1 MEIIVSNNLNEHI
14 DLPAISL
21 RKTLEKLFGDE
32 QYERTQHINFVVKL
46 LSSQQTDNF
55 LVGLN
60 LDYFDID
67 VDFDSQL
74 PTPPVIAFTKKVKIS
89 DLPITSYINSIAQL
103 PESQTHAKNWNI
115 LVLKAAIYLIALP
128 ELKPELFKQ
137 AHTEHFNTIKR
148 LFQRFR
154 NANKNLVTEKKYQ
167 NTEEYQRLWNTYLQD
182 PTLSLEQFIQ
192 YLITL
197 DKDEL
202 PEFDRNLLNDIRV
215 TFNYVLKNKAKIARA
230 SIGTQLQH
238 QFLDEEQFIEESVEI
253 KKSAKSKA
261 LNIETLI
268 DEPVSRQIVVN
279 PTHVTPLAAHSETIQ
294 SYVLPLVAKHI
305 QRKEHLLTSSSFF
318 PNPSSV
324 NHLLKRLHVDYS
336 EHQNKSA
343 LILILAFLTGN
354 SVNEWLYIESKRAK
368 KLNNR
373 QELLHKNDQFFLRSK
388 FNIFENRNFKY
399 SDSLLNQT
407 IYLDIPIPNLFIED
421 LRKMDSVSIDDI
433 QQYLRKLR
441 QELLIPKLS
450 VVKVSSLLHHTVLE
464 KTGNK
469 QLADLVAGIDA
480 NQSSSISYC
489 HQNIPRLH
497 AQYLDI
503 LKSLCTDI
511 VRKYE
516 SGVTTSPS
524 DSTLYFGS
532 RKAPKPQVITEIFAV
547 LKFNIFSQAE
557 DDLISIFNH
566 YNIWLWHILL
576 LFTAARPVAEF
587 PGFLKNFNLKR
598 QILMVSDKEV
608 GGRNGFGRLIP
619 LCPFLVEEIK
629 KFLNFLEYFLIQI
642 MMSQPALS
650 EVIQQIKM
658 SKLPL
663 LGIIQNNDWIP
674 LSPSSVKKFHPE
686 LGLDHANWHRHTA
699 RAFLTHK
706 VSEPEILALF
716 GHELMQQEAA
726 HPFSSLS
733 LSQFS
738 KIADVLE
745 QMKTYFKITGVE
757 VDVLTQ

>member
-1 MEIIVSNNLNEHI
+1 MSNDLNEHI
-14 DLPAISL
+14 DLPFISL
-21 RKTLEKLFGDE
+21 QKMLEKLFGDE
-32 QYERTQHINFVVKL
+32 QFERAKHINFVAKL
-46 LSSQQTDNF
+46 LFSQQTDNF

-67 VDFDSQL
+67 VEFDSQL

-128 ELKPELFKQ
+128 ELKPDLFKQ
-137 AHTEHFNTIKR
+137 AHTEHFNTVKR

-154 NANKNLVTEKKYQ
+154 TANKNLDTEKKYQ
-167 NTEEYQRLWNTYLQD
+167 NTEEYQRLWSTYLQD
-182 PTLSLEQFIQ
+182 PTQSLEQFIQ
-192 YLITL
+192 HLITL

-469 QLADLVAGIDA
+469 QLADLVTGIDA

-619 LCPFLVEEIK
+619 LCPFSVEEIK

>member
-1 MEIIVSNNLNEHI
+1 MSNNLNEHI

-67 VDFDSQL
+67 EDFDSQL

>member
-1 MEIIVSNNLNEHI
+1 MSNDLNEHF
-14 DLPAISL
+14 DLPMISIK
-21 RKTLEKLFGDE
+21 RTIEKLFGDE
-32 QYERTQHINFVVKL
+32 QFERAQHINFVIEL
-46 LSSQQTDNF
+46 LSSQQTDNC
-55 LVGLN
+55 LDGLN
-60 LDYFDID
+60 LDCFDID
-67 VDFDSQL
+67 VEFQSNL
-74 PTPPVIAFTKKVKIS
+74 PKPSVISFNKKVKIS
-89 DLPITSYINSIAQL
+89 DLPITSYVNSISQL
-103 PESQTHAKNWNI
+103 SESQTHAKNWNI

-128 ELKPELFKQ
+128 ELKPDLFKQ
-137 AHTEHFNTIKR
+137 AHAEHFNTVKR

-154 NANKNLVTEKKYQ
+154 TANKNLDTEKKYH
-167 NTEEYQRLWNTYLQD
+167 NTEEYKRLWNVYLKD
-182 PTLSLEQFIQ
+182 LTLSLEQFIQ
-192 YLITL
+192 HLITL
-197 DKDEL
+197 DTDEL
-202 PEFDRNLLNDIRV
+202 PEFDRNLLNDIRI
-215 TFNYVLKNKAKIARA
+215 TFNYILKNKAKIARA
-230 SIGTQLQH
+230 SIDTQLQH
-238 QFLDEEQFIEESVEI
+238 QFLDEEQFIEESIEI
-253 KKSAKSKA
+253 KKGAKSKA

-268 DEPVSRQIVVN
+268 DEPINRQIVVN
-279 PTHVTPLAAHSETIQ
+279 PTDVTPLAAHSETSQ

-343 LILILAFLTGN
+343 LILMLAFLTGN
-354 SVNEWLYIESKRAK
+354 SVNEWLYIQSKRAIN
-368 KLNNR
+368 LNNR
-373 QELLHKNDQFFLRSK
+373 QKLIHKNDQFFLSSK
-388 FNIFENRNFKY
+388 FNVFENRDFEY
-399 SDSLLNQT
+399 SDNLLNQT

-421 LRKMDSVSIDDI
+421 LRKMNSVSFDDI

-469 QLADLVAGIDA
+469 QLADLVTGIDA

-489 HQNIPRLH
+489 HQHIPRLH

-503 LKSLCTDI
+503 LKSLCADI

-629 KFLNFLEYFLIQI
+629 KFLNFLEYFSIQI
-642 MMSQPALS
+642 IMSHSHLADLL
-650 EVIQQIKM
+650 QQIKT
-658 SKLPL
+658 SQLPL
-663 LGIIQNNDWIP
+663 LGIIKNNEWIS
-674 LSPSSVKKFHPE
+674 LSPSIVKNFHPE
-686 LGLDHANWHRHTA
+686 LCLDHANWHRHTA

-706 VSEPEILALF
+706 ITEPEILALF

-745 QMKTYFKITGVE
+745 QMKDQFKISGIE
-757 VDVLTQ
+757 VHVIIQ

>member
-1 MEIIVSNNLNEHI
+1 MSNDLNEHI
-14 DLPAISL
+14 DLSVISISL
-21 RKTLEKLFGDE
+21 QKTLEKLFGDE
-32 QYERTQHINFVVKL
+32 QFERTQHINFVVKI

-89 DLPITSYINSIAQL
+89 DLPITSYINSIAQFSEL
-103 PESQTHAKNWNI
+103 QTHAKNWNI

-154 NANKNLVTEKKYQ
+154 NANKNLDTEKKYQ

-192 YLITL
+192 HLITL

-324 NHLLKRLHVDYS
+324 NHLLKRLHMDYS

-469 QLADLVAGIDA
+469 QLADLVTGIDA

-733 LSQFS
+733 FSQFS

>member
-1 MEIIVSNNLNEHI
+1 MSNDLNEHF
-14 DLPAISL
+14 DLPMISIK
-21 RKTLEKLFGDE
+21 RTIEKLFGDE
-32 QYERTQHINFVVKL
+32 QFERAQHINFVIEL
-46 LSSQQTDNF
+46 LSSQQTDNC
-55 LVGLN
+55 LDGLN
-60 LDYFDID
+60 LDCFDID
-67 VDFDSQL
+67 VEFQSNL
-74 PTPPVIAFTKKVKIS
+74 PKPSVISFNKKVKIS
-89 DLPITSYINSIAQL
+89 DLPITSYVNSISQL
-103 PESQTHAKNWNI
+103 SESQTHAKNWNI

-137 AHTEHFNTIKR
+137 AYTEHFNTIKR

-154 NANKNLVTEKKYQ
+154 NANKNLDTEKKYQ
-167 NTEEYQRLWNTYLQD
+167 NTEEYKRLWNVYLKD
-182 PTLSLEQFIQ
+182 LTLSLEQFIQ
-192 YLITL
+192 HLITL
-197 DKDEL
+197 DTDEL
-202 PEFDRNLLNDIRV
+202 PEFDRNLLNDIRI

-230 SIGTQLQH
+230 SIDTQLQY
-238 QFLDEEQFIEESVEI
+238 QFLDEEQFIEESIEI
-253 KKSAKSKA
+253 KKGASPKA
-261 LNIETLI
+261 LSIETLI
-268 DEPVSRQIVVN
+268 DEPLHRQIVVN
-279 PTHVTPLAAHSETIQ
+279 PTDVTPLAAHSETSQNYI
-294 SYVLPLVAKHI
+294 LPLVAKHI

-318 PNPSSV
+318 PNPSSM

-343 LILILAFLTGN
+343 LILMLAFLTGN
-354 SVNEWLYIESKRAK
+354 SVNEWLYIQSKRAK

-373 QELLHKNDQFFLRSK
+373 QKLIYKNDQFFLNSH
-388 FNIFENRNFKY
+388 FNVFENRNFEY
-399 SDSLLNQT
+399 SDNLLNQT

-421 LRKMDSVSIDDI
+421 LRKMDSVSFDDI

-450 VVKVSSLLHHTVLE
+450 VVKVSSLLHHTVLA

-469 QLADLVAGIDA
+469 QLADLITGIDA
-480 NQSSSISYC
+480 NQSSSVSYC

-497 AQYLDI
+497 AQYIDI
-503 LKSLCTDI
+503 LKSLCADVAST
-511 VRKYE
+511 YE
-516 SGVTTSPS
+516 SCVPS
-524 DSTLYFGS
+524 LPDSITDFGS

-557 DDLISIFNH
+557 DDLILIFNH

-619 LCPFLVEEIK
+619 LCSFLVEEIK
-629 KFLNFLEYFLIQI
+629 KFLKFLEYFSIQI
-642 MMSQPALS
+642 AMNYPLLS
-650 EVIQQIKM
+650 DVIQQIET

-663 LGIIQNNDWIP
+663 LGIIQNNKWTP
-674 LSPSSVKKFHPE
+674 LRPSTVKDLYPE
-686 LGLDHANWHRHTA
+686 LGLAHENWHRHTA

-706 VSEPEILALF
+706 FSEPEILALF

-757 VDVLTQ
+757 AHVITQ

>member
-1 MEIIVSNNLNEHI
+1 MSNDLNEHF
-14 DLPAISL
+14 DLPMISIK
-21 RKTLEKLFGDE
+21 RTIEKLFGDE
-32 QYERTQHINFVVKL
+32 QFERAQHINFVIEL
-46 LSSQQTDNF
+46 LSSQQTDNC
-55 LVGLN
+55 LDGLN
-60 LDYFDID
+60 LDCFDID
-67 VDFDSQL
+67 VEFQSNL
-74 PTPPVIAFTKKVKIS
+74 PKPSVISFNKKVKIS
-89 DLPITSYINSIAQL
+89 DLPITSYVNSISQL
-103 PESQTHAKNWNI
+103 SESQTHAKNWNI

-137 AHTEHFNTIKR
+137 AYTEHFNTIKR

-154 NANKNLVTEKKYQ
+154 NANKNLDTEKKYQ
-167 NTEEYQRLWNTYLQD
+167 NTEEYKRLWNVYLKD
-182 PTLSLEQFIQ
+182 LTLSLEQFIQ
-192 YLITL
+192 HLITL
-197 DKDEL
+197 DTDEL
-202 PEFDRNLLNDIRV
+202 PEFDRNLLNDIRI

-230 SIGTQLQH
+230 SIDTQLQY
-238 QFLDEEQFIEESVEI
+238 QFLDEEQFIEESIEI
-253 KKSAKSKA
+253 KKGASPKA
-261 LNIETLI
+261 LSIETLI
-268 DEPVSRQIVVN
+268 DEPLHRQIVVN
-279 PTHVTPLAAHSETIQ
+279 PTDVTPLAAHSETSQNYI
-294 SYVLPLVAKHI
+294 LPLVAKHI

-318 PNPSSV
+318 PNPSSM

-343 LILILAFLTGN
+343 LILMLAFLTGN
-354 SVNEWLYIESKRAK
+354 SVNEWLYIQSKRAK

-373 QELLHKNDQFFLRSK
+373 QKLIYKNDQFFLNSH
-388 FNIFENRNFKY
+388 FNVFENRNFEY
-399 SDSLLNQT
+399 SDNLLNQT

-421 LRKMDSVSIDDI
+421 LRKMDSVSFDDI

-450 VVKVSSLLHHTVLE
+450 VVKVSSLLHHTVLA

-469 QLADLVAGIDA
+469 QLADLITGIDA
-480 NQSSSISYC
+480 NQSSSVSYC

-497 AQYLDI
+497 AQYIDI
-503 LKSLCTDI
+503 LKSLCADI
-511 VRKYE
+511 ASTYE
-516 SGVTTSPS
+516 SCVPSPP
-524 DSTLYFGS
+524 DSIIHFGS

-557 DDLISIFNH
+557 DDLILIFNH

-619 LCPFLVEEIK
+619 LCSFLVEEIK
-629 KFLNFLEYFLIQI
+629 KFLKFLEYFSIQI
-642 MMSQPALS
+642 AMNYPLLS
-650 EVIQQIKM
+650 DVIQQIET

-663 LGIIQNNDWIP
+663 LGIIQNNKWTP
-674 LSPSSVKKFHPE
+674 LRPSTVKDLYPE
-686 LGLDHANWHRHTA
+686 LGLAHENWHRHTA

-706 VSEPEILALF
+706 FSEPEILALF

-757 VDVLTQ
+757 DHVITQ

>member
-1 MEIIVSNNLNEHI
+1 MSNDLNEHF
-14 DLPAISL
+14 DLPMVSIKKSI
-21 RKTLEKLFGDE
+21 EKLFGDE
-32 QYERTQHINFVVKL
+32 QFERAQHINFVIEL
-46 LSSQQTDNF
+46 LSSQQTDNC
-55 LVGLN
+55 LDGLN
-60 LDYFDID
+60 LDCFDID

-89 DLPITSYINSIAQL
+89 DLPITSYINSIAQFSEL
-103 PESQTHAKNWNI
+103 QTHAKNWNI

-154 NANKNLVTEKKYQ
+154 NANKNLDTEKKYQ

>member
-1 MEIIVSNNLNEHI
+1 MSEYNPNHQNAADIPRVSL
-14 DLPAISL
+14 
-21 RKTLEKLFGDE
+21 KQTLEKLFGNE
-32 QYERTQHINFVVKL
+32 QFNRAEHIQYIADL
-46 LSSQQTDNF
+46 LTLHPTDQY
-55 LVGLN
+55 LKELN
-60 LDYFDID
+60 LDLL
-67 VDFDSQL
+67 DFDLQTNSVVARPAAL
-74 PTPPVIAFTKKVKIS
+74 VSSRKHTVSATPVTWYV
-89 DLPITSYINSIAQL
+89 NSIAQL
-103 PESQTHAKNWNI
+103 AKSEENALTWNI

-128 ELKPELFKQ
+128 ELKPDLFKQ
-137 AHTEHFNTIKR
+137 AHAEHFNTVKR

-154 NANKNLVTEKKYQ
+154 TANKNLDTEKKYH
-167 NTEEYQRLWNTYLQD
+167 NTEEYKRLWNVYLKD
-182 PTLSLEQFIQ
+182 LTLSLEQFIQ
-192 YLITL
+192 HLITL
-197 DKDEL
+197 DTDEL
-202 PEFDRNLLNDIRV
+202 PEFDRNLLNDIRI

-230 SIGTQLQH
+230 SIDTQLQH
-238 QFLDEEQFIEESVEI
+238 QFLDEEQLIEESIEI
-253 KKSAKSKA
+253 KKGAKSKA

-268 DEPVSRQIVVN
+268 DEPINRQIVVN
-279 PTHVTPLAAHSETIQ
+279 PTDVTPLAAHSETSQ

-343 LILILAFLTGN
+343 LILMLAFLTGN
-354 SVNEWLYIESKRAK
+354 SVNEWLYIQSKRAK
-368 KLNNR
+368 NLNNR
-373 QELLHKNDQFFLRSK
+373 QKLIHKNDQFFLSSK
-388 FNIFENRNFKY
+388 FNVFENRDFEY
-399 SDSLLNQT
+399 SKSLLNQT

-421 LRKMDSVSIDDI
+421 LRKMDSVSFDDI

-450 VVKVSSLLHHTVLE
+450 VVKVSSLLHHTVLA

-469 QLADLVAGIDA
+469 QLADLITGIDA
-480 NQSSSISYC
+480 NQSSSVSYC

-497 AQYLDI
+497 AQYVDI
-503 LKSLCTDI
+503 LKSLCADVSNT
-511 VRKYE
+511 YE
-516 SGVTTSPS
+516 SCVPS
-524 DSTLYFGS
+524 LPDSIIHFGS

-557 DDLISIFNH
+557 DDLIAIYNH
-566 YNIWLWHILL
+566 YNIWMWHILL

-619 LCPFLVEEIK
+619 LCSFLVEEIK
-629 KFLNFLEYFLIQI
+629 KFLKFLEYFSTQI
-642 MMSQPALS
+642 MMSHPALS
-650 EVIQQIKM
+650 DVIQQIEA
-658 SKLPL
+658 SKLPF
-663 LGIIQNNDWIP
+663 LGIIQDDEWKP
-674 LSPSSVKKFHPE
+674 LSPSTVKDFHPE

-706 VSEPEILALF
+706 ITEPEILALF

-738 KIADVLE
+738 KIANVLE
-745 QMKTYFKITGVE
+745 QMKDQFKISGIE
-757 VDVLTQ
+757 VNVIIQ

>member
-1 MEIIVSNNLNEHI
+1 MSNDLNEHF
-14 DLPAISL
+14 DLPMISIK
-21 RKTLEKLFGDE
+21 RTIEKLFGDE
-32 QYERTQHINFVVKL
+32 QFERAQHINFVIEL
-46 LSSQQTDNF
+46 LSSQHTDNC
-55 LVGLN
+55 LDGLN
-60 LDYFDID
+60 LDCFDID
-67 VDFDSQL
+67 VEFQSNL
-74 PTPPVIAFTKKVKIS
+74 PKPSVISFSKKVKIS
-89 DLPITSYINSIAQL
+89 DLPITSYINSISQL
-103 PESQTHAKNWNI
+103 SESQTHAKNWNI

-128 ELKPELFKQ
+128 ELKPDLFKQ
-137 AHTEHFNTIKR
+137 AHAEHFNTVKR

-154 NANKNLVTEKKYQ
+154 TANKNLDTEKKYH
-167 NTEEYQRLWNTYLQD
+167 NTEEYKRLWNVYLKD
-182 PTLSLEQFIQ
+182 LTLSLEQFIQ
-192 YLITL
+192 HLITL
-197 DKDEL
+197 DTDEL
-202 PEFDRNLLNDIRV
+202 PEFDRNLLNDIRI
-215 TFNYVLKNKAKIARA
+215 TFNYILKNKAKIARA
-230 SIGTQLQH
+230 SIDTQLQH
-238 QFLDEEQFIEESVEI
+238 QFLDEEQFIEESIEI
-253 KKSAKSKA
+253 KKGASPKA
-261 LNIETLI
+261 LSIKTLI
-268 DEPVSRQIVVN
+268 DKPINRQIVVN
-279 PTHVTPLAAHSETIQ
+279 PTDVTPLAAHSETSQ

-343 LILILAFLTGN
+343 LILMLAFLTGN
-354 SVNEWLYIESKRAK
+354 SVNEWLYIQSKRAK
-368 KLNNR
+368 NLNNR
-373 QELLHKNDQFFLRSK
+373 QKLIHKNDQFFLNSK
-388 FNIFENRNFKY
+388 FNVFENRDFEY
-399 SDSLLNQT
+399 STSLLNQT

-421 LRKMDSVSIDDI
+421 LRKMDSVSFDDI

-450 VVKVSSLLHHTVLE
+450 VVKVSSLLHHTVLA

-469 QLADLVAGIDA
+469 QLADLITGIDA

-497 AQYLDI
+497 AQYVDI
-503 LKSLCTDI
+503 LKSLCADI
-511 VRKYE
+511 ASTYE
-516 SGVTTSPS
+516 SCVPSPP
-524 DSTLYFGS
+524 DSIIHFGS
-532 RKAPKPQVITEIFAV
+532 RKAPKPQIITEIFAV

-557 DDLISIFNH
+557 DDLIAIYNH
-566 YNIWLWHILL
+566 YNIWMWHILL

-619 LCPFLVEEIK
+619 LCSFLVEEIK
-629 KFLNFLEYFLIQI
+629 KFLKFLEYFSTQI
-642 MMSQPALS
+642 MMSHPALS
-650 EVIQQIKM
+650 DVIQQIET

-663 LGIIQNNDWIP
+663 LGIIQNNKWTP
-674 LSPSSVKKFHPE
+674 LRPYTVKNFHPE
-686 LGLDHANWHRHTA
+686 LGLDHENWHRHTA

-706 VSEPEILALF
+706 FSEPEILALF

-757 VDVLTQ
+757 AHVITQ

>member
-1 MEIIVSNNLNEHI
+1 MSNDLNEHI
-14 DLPAISL
+14 DLTVISL
-21 RKTLEKLFGDE
+21 QKTLEKLFGDE
-32 QYERTQHINFVVKL
+32 QFERTQHINFVLKL

-67 VDFDSQL
+67 IKFDSQL
-74 PTPPVIAFTKKVKIS
+74 PTPPVIPFTKKVKIS
-89 DLPITSYINSIAQL
+89 DLPITSYVNSISQL
-103 PESQTHAKNWNI
+103 SESQTHAKNWNI

-137 AHTEHFNTIKR
+137 AHTEHFNTVKR

-154 NANKNLVTEKKYQ
+154 TANKNLDTEKKYQ
-167 NTEEYQRLWNTYLQD
+167 NTQEYQRLWSTYLQD
-182 PTLSLEQFIQ
+182 PTQSLEQFIQ
-192 YLITL
+192 HLITL
-197 DKDEL
+197 DTDEL
-202 PEFDRNLLNDIRV
+202 PEFDRNLLNDIRI
-215 TFNYVLKNKAKIARA
+215 TFNYILKNKAKIARA
-230 SIGTQLQH
+230 SIDTQLQH
-238 QFLDEEQFIEESVEI
+238 QFLDEEQFIEESIEI
-253 KKSAKSKA
+253 KKGAKSKA

-268 DEPVSRQIVVN
+268 DEPINRQIVVN
-279 PTHVTPLAAHSETIQ
+279 PTDVTPLAAHSETSQ

-343 LILILAFLTGN
+343 LILMLAFLTGN

-469 QLADLVAGIDA
+469 QLADLITGIDA

-497 AQYLDI
+497 AQYIDI
-503 LKSLCTDI
+503 LKSLCADVASI
-511 VRKYE
+511 YE
-516 SGVTTSPS
+516 SYTAITPP
-524 DSTLYFGS
+524 DENLNFGS
-532 RKAPKPQVITEIFAV
+532 RKAPKPQIITEIFAV

-557 DDLISIFNH
+557 DDLIAIYNH
-566 YNIWLWHILL
+566 YNIWMWHILL

-587 PGFLKNFNLKR
+587 PGFLKSFNLKR
-598 QILMVSDKEV
+598 QILMVSDKEA

-619 LCPFLVEEIK
+619 LCSFLVEEIK
-629 KFLNFLEYFLIQI
+629 KFLKFLEYFSIQI
-642 MMSQPALS
+642 MMSHPALS
-650 EVIQQIKM
+650 DAIQQIEA

-663 LGIIQNNDWIP
+663 LGIIQDDEWKP
-674 LSPSSVKKFHPE
+674 LSHSTVKNFHPE
-686 LGLDHANWHRHTA
+686 LGLAHENWHRHTA

-706 VSEPEILALF
+706 FSEPEILALF

-757 VDVLTQ
+757 AHVITQ

>member
-1 MEIIVSNNLNEHI
+1 MSEYNPNHQNAADIPRVSL
-14 DLPAISL
+14 
-21 RKTLEKLFGDE
+21 KQTLEKLFGNE
-32 QYERTQHINFVVKL
+32 QFNRAEHIQYIADL
-46 LSSQQTDNF
+46 LTLHPTDQY
-55 LVGLN
+55 LKELN
-60 LDYFDID
+60 LDLL
-67 VDFDSQL
+67 DFDLQTNSVVARPAAL
-74 PTPPVIAFTKKVKIS
+74 VSSRKHTVSATPVTWYV
-89 DLPITSYINSIAQL
+89 NSIAQL
-103 PESQTHAKNWNI
+103 AKSEENALTWNI

-137 AHTEHFNTIKR
+137 AHTEHFNTVKR

-154 NANKNLVTEKKYQ
+154 TANKNLDTEKKYH
-167 NTEEYQRLWNTYLQD
+167 NTEEYKRLWNVYLKD
-182 PTLSLEQFIQ
+182 LTLSLEQFIQ
-192 YLITL
+192 HLITL
-197 DKDEL
+197 DTDEL
-202 PEFDRNLLNDIRV
+202 PEFDRNLLNDIRI
-215 TFNYVLKNKAKIARA
+215 TFNYILKNKAKIARA
-230 SIGTQLQH
+230 SIDTQLQH
-238 QFLDEEQFIEESVEI
+238 QFLDEEQFIEESIEI
-253 KKSAKSKA
+253 KKGAKSKA

-268 DEPVSRQIVVN
+268 DEPINRQIVVN
-279 PTHVTPLAAHSETIQ
+279 PTDVTPLAAHSETSQ

-343 LILILAFLTGN
+343 LILMLAFLTGN
-354 SVNEWLYIESKRAK
+354 SVNEWLYIQSKRAK
-368 KLNNR
+368 NLNNR
-373 QELLHKNDQFFLRSK
+373 QKLIHKNDQFFLSSK
-388 FNIFENRNFKY
+388 FNVFENRDFEY
-399 SDSLLNQT
+399 SNSLLNQT
-407 IYLDIPIPNLFIED
+407 IYLDIPISNLFIED
-421 LRKMDSVSIDDI
+421 LRKMDSVSFDDI

-450 VVKVSSLLHHTVLE
+450 VVKVSSLLHHTVLA

-469 QLADLVAGIDA
+469 QLADLITGIDA
-480 NQSSSISYC
+480 NQSSSVSYC

-497 AQYLDI
+497 AQYIDI
-503 LKSLCTDI
+503 LKALCADVAST
-511 VRKYE
+511 YE
-516 SGVTTSPS
+516 SCVPS
-524 DSTLYFGS
+524 LPDSITHFGS

-557 DDLISIFNH
+557 DDLIAIYNH
-566 YNIWLWHILL
+566 YNIWIWHILL

-619 LCPFLVEEIK
+619 LCSFLVEEIK
-629 KFLNFLEYFLIQI
+629 KFLKFLEYFSTQI
-642 MMSQPALS
+642 MMSHPALNG
-650 EVIQQIKM
+650 VIQQIEA
-658 SKLPL
+658 SKLPF
-663 LGIIQNNDWIP
+663 LGIIQDDEWKP
-674 LSPSSVKKFHPE
+674 LSPSTVKNFHPE

-706 VSEPEILALF
+706 ITEPEILALF

-738 KIADVLE
+738 KIANVLE
-745 QMKTYFKITGVE
+745 QMKDQFKISGIE
-757 VDVLTQ
+757 VNVIIQ

>member
-1 MEIIVSNNLNEHI
+1 MSNDLNEHI
-14 DLPAISL
+14 DLPVISL
-21 RKTLEKLFGDE
+21 QKMLEKLFGDE
-32 QYERTQHINFVVKL
+32 KFERAQHINFVIKL
-46 LSSQQTDNF
+46 LSLQQADNF
-55 LVGLN
+55 LDGLN
-60 LDYFDID
+60 LDCFNVD
-67 VDFDSQL
+67 VEFQSNL
-74 PTPPVIAFTKKVKIS
+74 PKPSVISFTKKVKIS
-89 DLPITSYINSIAQL
+89 DLPITSYINSISQL
-103 PESQTHAKNWNI
+103 SESQTHAQNWNI

-128 ELKPELFKQ
+128 ELKPDLFKQ
-137 AHTEHFNTIKR
+137 AHAEHSNTVKR

-154 NANKNLVTEKKYQ
+154 TANKNLDTEKKYH
-167 NTEEYQRLWNTYLQD
+167 NTEEYKRLWNVYLKD

-192 YLITL
+192 HLITL
-197 DKDEL
+197 DTDEL
-202 PEFDRNLLNDIRV
+202 PEFDRNLLNDIRI
-215 TFNYVLKNKAKIARA
+215 TFNYVLKNKAKIART
-230 SIGTQLQH
+230 SIDTQLQH
-238 QFLDEEQFIEESVEI
+238 QFLDEEQFIEESIEI
-253 KKSAKSKA
+253 KKGAKSKA

-268 DEPVSRQIVVN
+268 DEPINRQIVVN
-279 PTHVTPLAAHSETIQ
+279 PTHVTPLAAHSETSQ
-294 SYVLPLVAKHI
+294 NYVLPLVAKHI

-343 LILILAFLTGN
+343 LILMLAFLTGN
-354 SVNEWLYIESKRAK
+354 SVNEWLYIQSKRAIN
-368 KLNNR
+368 LNNR
-373 QELLHKNDQFFLRSK
+373 QKLIHKNDQFFLSSK
-388 FNIFENRNFKY
+388 FNVFENRDFEY
-399 SDSLLNQT
+399 SDNLLNQT

-421 LRKMDSVSIDDI
+421 LRKMNSVSFDDI

-469 QLADLVAGIDA
+469 QLADLVTGIDA

-503 LKSLCTDI
+503 LKSLCADI

-608 GGRNGFGRLIP
+608 GGRNGFGRLIS

-629 KFLNFLEYFLIQI
+629 KFLNFLEYFSIQI
-642 MMSQPALS
+642 IMSHSHLADLL
-650 EVIQQIKM
+650 QQIKT
-658 SKLPL
+658 SQLPL
-663 LGIIQNNDWIP
+663 LGIIKNNEWIS
-674 LSPSSVKKFHPE
+674 LSPSIVKNFHPE

-706 VSEPEILALF
+706 ITEPEILALF

-745 QMKTYFKITGVE
+745 QMKDQFKISGIE
-757 VDVLTQ
+757 VHVIIQ

>member
-1 MEIIVSNNLNEHI
+1 MSEYNPNHQNAADIPRVSL
-14 DLPAISL
+14 
-21 RKTLEKLFGDE
+21 KQTLEKLFGNE
-32 QYERTQHINFVVKL
+32 QFNRAEHIQYIADL
-46 LSSQQTDNF
+46 LTLHPTDQY
-55 LVGLN
+55 LKELN
-60 LDYFDID
+60 LDLL
-67 VDFDSQL
+67 DFDLQTNSVVARPAAL
-74 PTPPVIAFTKKVKIS
+74 VSSRKHTVSATPVTWYV
-89 DLPITSYINSIAQL
+89 NSIAQL
-103 PESQTHAKNWNI
+103 AKSEENALTWNI

-128 ELKPELFKQ
+128 ELKPDLFKQ
-137 AHTEHFNTIKR
+137 AHAEHFNTVKR

-154 NANKNLVTEKKYQ
+154 TANKNLDTEKKYH
-167 NTEEYQRLWNTYLQD
+167 NTEEYKRLWNVYLKD
-182 PTLSLEQFIQ
+182 LTLSLEQFIQ
-192 YLITL
+192 HLITL
-197 DKDEL
+197 DTDEL
-202 PEFDRNLLNDIRV
+202 PEFDRNLLNDIRI

-230 SIGTQLQH
+230 SIDTQLQH
-238 QFLDEEQFIEESVEI
+238 QFLDEEQFIEESIEI
-253 KKSAKSKA
+253 KKGAKSKA

-268 DEPVSRQIVVN
+268 DEPINRQIVVN
-279 PTHVTPLAAHSETIQ
+279 PTDVTPLAAHSETSQ

-343 LILILAFLTGN
+343 LILMLAFLTGN
-354 SVNEWLYIESKRAK
+354 SVNEWLYIQSKRAK
-368 KLNNR
+368 NLNNR
-373 QELLHKNDQFFLRSK
+373 QKLIHKNDQFFLSSK
-388 FNIFENRNFKY
+388 FNVFENRDFEY
-399 SDSLLNQT
+399 SNSLLNQT

-421 LRKMDSVSIDDI
+421 LRKMDSVSFDDI

-450 VVKVSSLLHHTVLE
+450 VVKVSSLLHHTVLA

-469 QLADLVAGIDA
+469 QLADLITGIDA
-480 NQSSSISYC
+480 NQSSSVSYC

-497 AQYLDI
+497 AQYVDI
-503 LKSLCTDI
+503 LKSLCADVSNT
-511 VRKYE
+511 YE
-516 SGVTTSPS
+516 SCVPS
-524 DSTLYFGS
+524 LPDSIIHFGS

-557 DDLISIFNH
+557 DDLIAIYNH
-566 YNIWLWHILL
+566 YNIWMWHILL

-619 LCPFLVEEIK
+619 LCSFLVEEIK
-629 KFLNFLEYFLIQI
+629 KFLKFLEYFSTQI
-642 MMSQPALS
+642 MMSHPALS
-650 EVIQQIKM
+650 DVIQQIEA
-658 SKLPL
+658 SKLPF
-663 LGIIQNNDWIP
+663 LGIIQDDEWKP
-674 LSPSSVKKFHPE
+674 LSPSTVKDFHPE

-706 VSEPEILALF
+706 ITEPEILALF

-738 KIADVLE
+738 KIANVLE
-745 QMKTYFKITGVE
+745 QMKDQFKISGIE
-757 VDVLTQ
+757 VNVIIQ

>member
-1 MEIIVSNNLNEHI
+1 MSKNLNEHI

>member
-1 MEIIVSNNLNEHI
+1 MSEYNPNHQNAADIPRVSL
-14 DLPAISL
+14 
-21 RKTLEKLFGDE
+21 KQTLEKLFGNE
-32 QYERTQHINFVVKL
+32 QFNRAEHIQYIADL
-46 LSSQQTDNF
+46 LTLHPTDQY
-55 LVGLN
+55 LKELN
-60 LDYFDID
+60 LDLL
-67 VDFDSQL
+67 DFDLQTNSVVARPVAL
-74 PTPPVIAFTKKVKIS
+74 VSSRKHTVSATPVTWYV
-89 DLPITSYINSIAQL
+89 NSIAQL
-103 PESQTHAKNWNI
+103 AKSEENALTWNI

-128 ELKPELFKQ
+128 ELKPDLFKQ
-137 AHTEHFNTIKR
+137 AHAEHFNTVKR

-154 NANKNLVTEKKYQ
+154 TANKNLDTEKKYH
-167 NTEEYQRLWNTYLQD
+167 NTEEYKRLWNVYLKD
-182 PTLSLEQFIQ
+182 LTLSLEQFIQ
-192 YLITL
+192 HLITL
-197 DKDEL
+197 DTDEL
-202 PEFDRNLLNDIRV
+202 PEFDRNLLNDIRI

-230 SIGTQLQH
+230 SIDTQLQH
-238 QFLDEEQFIEESVEI
+238 QFLDEEQFIEESIEI
-253 KKSAKSKA
+253 KKGAKSKA

-268 DEPVSRQIVVN
+268 DEPINRQIVVN
-279 PTHVTPLAAHSETIQ
+279 PTDVTPLAAHSETSQ

-324 NHLLKRLHVDYS
+324 NHLLKRLHVGYS

-343 LILILAFLTGN
+343 LILMLAFLTGN
-354 SVNEWLYIESKRAK
+354 SVNEWLYIQSKRAK
-368 KLNNR
+368 NLNNR
-373 QELLHKNDQFFLRSK
+373 QKLIHKNDQFFLSSK
-388 FNIFENRNFKY
+388 FNVFENRDFEY
-399 SDSLLNQT
+399 SKSLLNQT

-421 LRKMDSVSIDDI
+421 LRKMDSVSFEDI

-450 VVKVSSLLHHTVLE
+450 VVKVSSLLHHTVLA

-469 QLADLVAGIDA
+469 QLADLITGIDA
-480 NQSSSISYC
+480 NQSSSVSYC

-497 AQYLDI
+497 AQYVDI
-503 LKSLCTDI
+503 LKSLCADVSNT
-511 VRKYE
+511 YE
-516 SGVTTSPS
+516 SCVPS
-524 DSTLYFGS
+524 LPDSIIHFGS

-557 DDLISIFNH
+557 DDLIAIYNH
-566 YNIWLWHILL
+566 YNIWMWHTLL

-619 LCPFLVEEIK
+619 LCSFLVEDIK
-629 KFLNFLEYFLIQI
+629 KFLKFLEYFSTQI
-642 MMSQPALS
+642 IMSHPALS
-650 EVIQQIKM
+650 DVIQQIEA
-658 SKLPL
+658 SKLPF
-663 LGIIQNNDWIP
+663 LGIIQDDEWKP
-674 LSPSSVKKFHPE
+674 LSPSTVKDFHPE

-706 VSEPEILALF
+706 ITEPEILALF

-738 KIADVLE
+738 KIANVLE
-745 QMKTYFKITGVE
+745 QMKDQFKISGIE
-757 VDVLTQ
+757 VNVIIQ

>member
-1 MEIIVSNNLNEHI
+1 MSNSLNEYI
-14 DLPAISL
+14 DLPVISL
-21 RKTLEKLFGDE
+21 QKTLEKLFGDE
-32 QYERTQHINFVVKL
+32 QFERTQHINFVVKI

-89 DLPITSYINSIAQL
+89 DLPITSYINSIAQFSEL
-103 PESQTHAKNWNI
+103 QTHAKNWNI

-154 NANKNLVTEKKYQ
+154 NANKNLDTEKKYQ

-192 YLITL
+192 HLITL

-324 NHLLKRLHVDYS
+324 NHLLKRLHMDYS

-469 QLADLVAGIDA
+469 QLADLVTGIDA

>member
-1 MEIIVSNNLNEHI
+1 MSNYLNEYI
-14 DLPAISL
+14 DLPVISL
-21 RKTLEKLFGDE
+21 QKTLEKLFGDE
-32 QYERTQHINFVVKL
+32 QFERTQHINFVVKL
-46 LSSQQTDNF
+46 LSSQQADNF
-55 LVGLN
+55 LDGLN
-60 LDYFDID
+60 LDYFNVD
-67 VDFDSQL
+67 VEFQSNL
-74 PTPPVIAFTKKVKIS
+74 PKPSLISFSKKVKIS
-89 DLPITSYINSIAQL
+89 NLPITSYINSIAQL
-103 PESQTHAKNWNI
+103 SASQTHAQHWNI

-137 AHTEHFNTIKR
+137 AHTEHFNTVKR

-154 NANKNLVTEKKYQ
+154 TANKNLDTEKKYQ

-192 YLITL
+192 HLITL

-343 LILILAFLTGN
+343 LILMLAFLTGN
-354 SVNEWLYIESKRAK
+354 SVNEWLYIQSKRAK

-373 QELLHKNDQFFLRSK
+373 QKLIYKNDQFFLNSH
-388 FNIFENRNFKY
+388 FNVFENRNFEY
-399 SDSLLNQT
+399 SDNLLNQT

-421 LRKMDSVSIDDI
+421 LRKMDSVSFDDI

-450 VVKVSSLLHHTVLE
+450 VVKVSSLLHHTVLA

-469 QLADLVAGIDA
+469 QLADLMTGIDA
-480 NQSSSISYC
+480 NQSSSVSYC

-497 AQYLDI
+497 AQYVDI
-503 LKSLCTDI
+503 LKSLCADVAST
-511 VRKYE
+511 YE
-516 SGVTTSPS
+516 SCVPS
-524 DSTLYFGS
+524 LPDSIIHFGS

-557 DDLISIFNH
+557 DDLIAIYNH
-566 YNIWLWHILL
+566 YNIWMWHILL

-619 LCPFLVEEIK
+619 LCSFLVEEIK
-629 KFLNFLEYFLIQI
+629 KFLKFLEYFSTQI
-642 MMSQPALS
+642 MMSHPALS
-650 EVIQQIKM
+650 DVIQQIEA
-658 SKLPL
+658 SKLPF
-663 LGIIQNNDWIP
+663 LGIIQDDEWKP
-674 LSPSSVKKFHPE
+674 LSPSTVKNFHPE

-706 VSEPEILALF
+706 ITEPEILALF

-757 VDVLTQ
+757 AHVITQ

>member
-1 MEIIVSNNLNEHI
+1 MSNYLNEYI
-14 DLPAISL
+14 DLPVISL
-21 RKTLEKLFGDE
+21 QKTLEKLFGDE
-32 QYERTQHINFVVKL
+32 QFERTQHINFVVKL
-46 LSSQQTDNF
+46 LSSQQADNF
-55 LVGLN
+55 LDGLN
-60 LDYFDID
+60 LDYFNVD
-67 VDFDSQL
+67 VEFQSNL
-74 PTPPVIAFTKKVKIS
+74 PKPSLISFSKKVKIS
-89 DLPITSYINSIAQL
+89 NLPITSYINSVAQL
-103 PESQTHAKNWNI
+103 SASQTHAQHWNI

-137 AHTEHFNTIKR
+137 AHTEHFNTVKR

-154 NANKNLVTEKKYQ
+154 TANKNLDTEKKYQ
-167 NTEEYQRLWNTYLQD
+167 NTKEYQRLWSTYLQD
-182 PTLSLEQFIQ
+182 PTQSLERFIQ
-192 YLITL
+192 HLITL
-197 DKDEL
+197 DTAEL
-202 PEFDRNLLNDIRV
+202 PEFDRNLLNDIRI

-230 SIGTQLQH
+230 SIDTQLEH
-238 QFLDEEQFIEESVEI
+238 QFLDEEQFIEESIEI
-253 KKSAKSKA
+253 KKGAKSKA
-261 LNIETLI
+261 QNIETLI
-268 DEPVSRQIVVN
+268 DEPINRQIVVN
-279 PTHVTPLAAHSETIQ
+279 PTDVTPLAAHSETSQ

-343 LILILAFLTGN
+343 LILMLAFLTGN
-354 SVNEWLYIESKRAK
+354 SVNEWLYIQSKRAK

-373 QELLHKNDQFFLRSK
+373 QKLIYKNDQFFLNSH
-388 FNIFENRNFKY
+388 FNVFENRNFEY
-399 SDSLLNQT
+399 SDNLLNQT

-421 LRKMDSVSIDDI
+421 LRKMDSVSFDDI

-450 VVKVSSLLHHTVLE
+450 VVKVSSLLHHTVLA

-469 QLADLVAGIDA
+469 QLADLMTGIDA
-480 NQSSSISYC
+480 NQSSSVSYC

-497 AQYLDI
+497 AQYVDI
-503 LKSLCTDI
+503 LKSLCADI
-511 VRKYE
+511 ASTYE
-516 SGVTTSPS
+516 SCVPS
-524 DSTLYFGS
+524 LPDSIIHFGS

-557 DDLISIFNH
+557 DDLIAIYNH
-566 YNIWLWHILL
+566 YNIWMWHILL

-619 LCPFLVEEIK
+619 LCSFLVEEIK
-629 KFLNFLEYFLIQI
+629 KFLKFLEYFSTQI
-642 MMSQPALS
+642 MMSHPALS
-650 EVIQQIKM
+650 DVIQQIEA
-658 SKLPL
+658 SKLPF
-663 LGIIQNNDWIP
+663 LGIIQDDEWKP
-674 LSPSSVKKFHPE
+674 LSPSTVKNFHPE

-706 VSEPEILALF
+706 ITEPEILALF

-757 VDVLTQ
+757 AHVITQ

>member
-1 MEIIVSNNLNEHI
+1 MFKFTE
-14 DLPAISL
+14 PSL
-21 RKTLEKLFGDE
+21 
-32 QYERTQHINFVVKL
+32 
-46 LSSQQTDNF
+46 
-55 LVGLN
+55 
-60 LDYFDID
+60 
-67 VDFDSQL
+67 
-74 PTPPVIAFTKKVKIS
+74 
-89 DLPITSYINSIAQL
+89 INSIAQFSEL
-103 PESQTHAKNWNI
+103 QTHAKNWNI

-154 NANKNLVTEKKYQ
+154 NANKNLDTEKKYQ

-192 YLITL
+192 HLITL

-469 QLADLVAGIDA
+469 QLADLVTGIDA

>member
-1 MEIIVSNNLNEHI
+1 MSNSLNEYI
-14 DLPAISL
+14 DLPVISL
-21 RKTLEKLFGDE
+21 QKTLEKLFGDE
-32 QYERTQHINFVVKL
+32 QFERTQHINFVVKI

-89 DLPITSYINSIAQL
+89 DLPITSYINSIAQFSEL
-103 PESQTHAKNWNI
+103 QTHAKNWNI

-154 NANKNLVTEKKYQ
+154 NANKNLDTEKKYQ

-324 NHLLKRLHVDYS
+324 NHLLKRLHMDYS

-469 QLADLVAGIDA
+469 QLADLVTGIDA

-629 KFLNFLEYFLIQI
+629 KLLNFLEYFLIQI

>member
-1 MEIIVSNNLNEHI
+1 MSNDLNEHF
-14 DLPAISL
+14 DLPMVSIK
-21 RKTLEKLFGDE
+21 KTIEKLFGDE
-32 QYERTQHINFVVKL
+32 QFERAQHINFVIEL
-46 LSSQQTDNF
+46 LSSQQTDNC
-55 LVGLN
+55 LDGLN
-60 LDYFDID
+60 LDCFDID

-89 DLPITSYINSIAQL
+89 DLPITSYINSIAQFSEL
-103 PESQTHAKNWNI
+103 QTHAKNWNI

-154 NANKNLVTEKKYQ
+154 NANKNLDTEKKYQ

-192 YLITL
+192 HLITL

-532 RKAPKPQVITEIFAV
+532 RKAPKPQIITEIFAV

>member
-1 MEIIVSNNLNEHI
+1 MSNDLNEHF
-14 DLPAISL
+14 DLPMISIK
-21 RKTLEKLFGDE
+21 RTIEKLFGDE
-32 QYERTQHINFVVKL
+32 QFERAQHINFVIEL
-46 LSSQQTDNF
+46 LSSQQTDNC
-55 LVGLN
+55 LDGLN
-60 LDYFDID
+60 LDCFDID
-67 VDFDSQL
+67 VEFQSNL
-74 PTPPVIAFTKKVKIS
+74 PKPSVISFNKKVKIS
-89 DLPITSYINSIAQL
+89 DLPITSYVNSISQL
-103 PESQTHAKNWNI
+103 SESQTHAKNWNI

-128 ELKPELFKQ
+128 ELKPDLFKQ
-137 AHTEHFNTIKR
+137 AHAEHFNTVKR

-154 NANKNLVTEKKYQ
+154 TANKNLDTEKKYH
-167 NTEEYQRLWNTYLQD
+167 NTEEYKRLWNVYLKD
-182 PTLSLEQFIQ
+182 LTLSLEQFIQ
-192 YLITL
+192 HLITL
-197 DKDEL
+197 DTDEL
-202 PEFDRNLLNDIRV
+202 PEFDRNLLNDIRI
-215 TFNYVLKNKAKIARA
+215 TFNYILKNKAKIARA
-230 SIGTQLQH
+230 SIDTQLQH
-238 QFLDEEQFIEESVEI
+238 QFLDEEQFIEESIEI
-253 KKSAKSKA
+253 KKGASPKA
-261 LNIETLI
+261 LSIETLI
-268 DEPVSRQIVVN
+268 DKPINRQIVVN
-279 PTHVTPLAAHSETIQ
+279 PTDVTPLAAHSETSQ
-294 SYVLPLVAKHI
+294 NYVLPLVAKHI

-343 LILILAFLTGN
+343 LILMLAFLTGN
-354 SVNEWLYIESKRAK
+354 SVNEWLYIQSKRAK
-368 KLNNR
+368 NLNNR
-373 QELLHKNDQFFLRSK
+373 QKLIYKNDQFFLNSH
-388 FNIFENRNFKY
+388 FNVFENRNFEY
-399 SDSLLNQT
+399 STSLLNQT

-421 LRKMDSVSIDDI
+421 LRKMDSVSFDDI

-450 VVKVSSLLHHTVLE
+450 VIKVSSLLHHTVLA

-469 QLADLVAGIDA
+469 QLADLITGIDA

-497 AQYLDI
+497 AQYVDI
-503 LKSLCTDI
+503 LKSLCADI
-511 VRKYE
+511 ASTYE
-516 SGVTTSPS
+516 SCVPSPP
-524 DSTLYFGS
+524 DSIIHFGS
-532 RKAPKPQVITEIFAV
+532 RKAPKPQIITEIFAV

-598 QILMVSDKEV
+598 QILMVSDKEA

-619 LCPFLVEEIK
+619 LCSFLVEEIK
-629 KFLNFLEYFLIQI
+629 KFLKFLEYFSIQI
-642 MMSQPALS
+642 MMSHPALS
-650 EVIQQIKM
+650 DAIQQIEA
-658 SKLPL
+658 SKLPF
-663 LGIIQNNDWIP
+663 LGIIQNDEWKP
-674 LSPSSVKKFHPE
+674 LSHSTVKNFHPE
-686 LGLDHANWHRHTA
+686 LGLAHENWHRHTA

-706 VSEPEILALF
+706 FSEPEILALF

-757 VDVLTQ
+757 AHVITQ

>member
-1 MEIIVSNNLNEHI
+1 MSNDLNEHI
-14 DLPAISL
+14 DLTVISL
-21 RKTLEKLFGDE
+21 QKTLEKLFGDE
-32 QYERTQHINFVVKL
+32 QFERTQHINFVLKL

-67 VDFDSQL
+67 IKFDSQL
-74 PTPPVIAFTKKVKIS
+74 PTPPVIPFTKKVKIS
-89 DLPITSYINSIAQL
+89 DLPITSYVNSISQL
-103 PESQTHAKNWNI
+103 SESQTHAKNWNI

-137 AHTEHFNTIKR
+137 AHTEHFNTVKR

-154 NANKNLVTEKKYQ
+154 TANKNLDTEKKYQ
-167 NTEEYQRLWNTYLQD
+167 NTQEYQRLWSTYLQD
-182 PTLSLEQFIQ
+182 PTQSLEQFIQ
-192 YLITL
+192 HLITL
-197 DKDEL
+197 DTDEL
-202 PEFDRNLLNDIRV
+202 PEFDRNLLNDIRI

-230 SIGTQLQH
+230 SIDTQLQH
-238 QFLDEEQFIEESVEI
+238 QFLDEEQFIEESIEI
-253 KKSAKSKA
+253 KKGAKSKA

-268 DEPVSRQIVVN
+268 DEPINRQIVVN
-279 PTHVTPLAAHSETIQ
+279 PTDVTPLAAHSETSQNYI
-294 SYVLPLVAKHI
+294 LPLVAKHI

-343 LILILAFLTGN
+343 LILMLAFLTGN
-354 SVNEWLYIESKRAK
+354 SVNEWLYIQSKRAK

-373 QELLHKNDQFFLRSK
+373 QKLIYKNDQVFLNSH
-388 FNIFENRNFKY
+388 FNVFENRNFEY
-399 SDSLLNQT
+399 SDNLLNQT

-421 LRKMDSVSIDDI
+421 LRKMDSVSFDDI

-450 VVKVSSLLHHTVLE
+450 VVKVSSLLHHTVLA

-469 QLADLVAGIDA
+469 QLADLITGIDA
-480 NQSSSISYC
+480 NQSSSVSYC

-497 AQYLDI
+497 AQYIDI
-503 LKSLCTDI
+503 LKSLCADVASI
-511 VRKYE
+511 YE
-516 SGVTTSPS
+516 SYTAITPP
-524 DSTLYFGS
+524 DENLNFGS
-532 RKAPKPQVITEIFAV
+532 RKAPKPQIITEIFAV

-557 DDLISIFNH
+557 DDLIAIYNH
-566 YNIWLWHILL
+566 YNIWMWHILL

-619 LCPFLVEEIK
+619 LCSFLVEEIK
-629 KFLNFLEYFLIQI
+629 KFLKFLEYFSTQI
-642 MMSQPALS
+642 MMSHPALNG
-650 EVIQQIKM
+650 VIQQIEA
-658 SKLPL
+658 SKLPF
-663 LGIIQNNDWIP
+663 LGINQDDEWKP
-674 LSPSSVKKFHPE
+674 LSPSTVKNFHPE

-706 VSEPEILALF
+706 ITEPEILALF

-738 KIADVLE
+738 KIANVLE
-745 QMKTYFKITGVE
+745 QMKDQFKISGIE
-757 VDVLTQ
+757 VHVIIQ

>member
-1 MEIIVSNNLNEHI
+1 MSNDLNEHF
-14 DLPAISL
+14 DLPMISIK
-21 RKTLEKLFGDE
+21 RTIEKLFGDE
-32 QYERTQHINFVVKL
+32 QFERAQHINFVIEL
-46 LSSQQTDNF
+46 LSSQQTDNC
-55 LVGLN
+55 LDGLN
-60 LDYFDID
+60 LDCFDID

-89 DLPITSYINSIAQL
+89 DLPITSYINSIAQFSEL
-103 PESQTHAKNWNI
+103 QTHAKNWNI

-686 LGLDHANWHRHTA
+686 LGLGHANWHRHTA

-706 VSEPEILALF
+706 FSEPEILALF

-757 VDVLTQ
+757 AHVITQ

>member
-1 MEIIVSNNLNEHI
+1 MSNDLNEHI
-14 DLPAISL
+14 DLPVISL
-21 RKTLEKLFGDE
+21 QKMLEKLFGDE
-32 QYERTQHINFVVKL
+32 KFEHAQHINFVIKL
-46 LSSQQTDNF
+46 LSLQQADNF
-55 LVGLN
+55 LDGLN
-60 LDYFDID
+60 LDCFNVD
-67 VDFDSQL
+67 VEFQSNL
-74 PTPPVIAFTKKVKIS
+74 PKPSVISFTKKVKIS
-89 DLPITSYINSIAQL
+89 DLPITSYINSISQL
-103 PESQTHAKNWNI
+103 SESQTHAQNWNI

-128 ELKPELFKQ
+128 ELKPDLFKQ
-137 AHTEHFNTIKR
+137 AHAEHFNTVKR

-154 NANKNLVTEKKYQ
+154 TANKNLDTEKKYH
-167 NTEEYQRLWNTYLQD
+167 NTEEYKRLWNVYLKD

-192 YLITL
+192 HLITL
-197 DKDEL
+197 DTDEL
-202 PEFDRNLLNDIRV
+202 PEFDRNLLNDIRI
-215 TFNYVLKNKAKIARA
+215 TFNYVLKNKAKIART
-230 SIGTQLQH
+230 SIDTQLQH
-238 QFLDEEQFIEESVEI
+238 QFLDEEQFIEESIEI
-253 KKSAKSKA
+253 KKGAKSKA

-268 DEPVSRQIVVN
+268 DEPINRQIVVN
-279 PTHVTPLAAHSETIQ
+279 PTDVTPLAAHSETSQ
-294 SYVLPLVAKHI
+294 NYVLPLVAKHI

-343 LILILAFLTGN
+343 LILMLAFLTGN
-354 SVNEWLYIESKRAK
+354 SVNEWLYIQSKRAIN
-368 KLNNR
+368 LNNR
-373 QELLHKNDQFFLRSK
+373 QKLIHKNDQFFLSSK
-388 FNIFENRNFKY
+388 FNVFENRDFEY
-399 SDSLLNQT
+399 SDNLLNQT

-421 LRKMDSVSIDDI
+421 LRKMNSVSFDDI

-469 QLADLVAGIDA
+469 QLADLVTGIDA

-489 HQNIPRLH
+489 HQHIPRLH

-503 LKSLCTDI
+503 LKSLCADI

-629 KFLNFLEYFLIQI
+629 KFLNFLEYFSIQI
-642 MMSQPALS
+642 IMSHSHLADLL
-650 EVIQQIKM
+650 QQIKT
-658 SKLPL
+658 SQLPL
-663 LGIIQNNDWIP
+663 LGIIKNNEWIS
-674 LSPSSVKKFHPE
+674 LSPSIVKNFHPE

-706 VSEPEILALF
+706 ITEPEILALF

-745 QMKTYFKITGVE
+745 QMKDQFKISGIE
-757 VDVLTQ
+757 VHVIIQ

>member
-1 MEIIVSNNLNEHI
+1 MSNDLNEHF
-14 DLPAISL
+14 DLPMISIK
-21 RKTLEKLFGDE
+21 RTIEKLFGDE
-32 QYERTQHINFVVKL
+32 QFERAQHINFVIEL
-46 LSSQQTDNF
+46 LSSQQTDNC
-55 LVGLN
+55 LDGLN
-60 LDYFDID
+60 LDCFDID
-67 VDFDSQL
+67 VEFQSNL
-74 PTPPVIAFTKKVKIS
+74 PKPSVISFNKKVKIS
-89 DLPITSYINSIAQL
+89 DLPITSYVNSISQL
-103 PESQTHAKNWNI
+103 SESQTHAKNWNI

-128 ELKPELFKQ
+128 ELKPDLFKQ
-137 AHTEHFNTIKR
+137 AHAEHFNTVKR

-154 NANKNLVTEKKYQ
+154 TANKNLDTEKKYH
-167 NTEEYQRLWNTYLQD
+167 NTEEYKRLWNVYLKD
-182 PTLSLEQFIQ
+182 LTLSLEQFIQ
-192 YLITL
+192 HLITL
-197 DKDEL
+197 DTDEL
-202 PEFDRNLLNDIRV
+202 PEFDRNLLNDIRI
-215 TFNYVLKNKAKIARA
+215 TFNYILKNKAKIARA
-230 SIGTQLQH
+230 SIDTQLQH
-238 QFLDEEQFIEESVEI
+238 QFLDEEQFIEESIEI
-253 KKSAKSKA
+253 KKGAESKA

-268 DEPVSRQIVVN
+268 DEPINRQIVVN
-279 PTHVTPLAAHSETIQ
+279 PTDVTPLAAHSETSQ

-343 LILILAFLTGN
+343 LILMLAFLTGN
-354 SVNEWLYIESKRAK
+354 SVNEWLYIQSKRAK
-368 KLNNR
+368 NLNNR
-373 QELLHKNDQFFLRSK
+373 QKLIHKNDQFFLNSK
-388 FNIFENRNFKY
+388 FNVFENRDFEY
-399 SDSLLNQT
+399 STSLLNQT

-421 LRKMDSVSIDDI
+421 LRKMDSVSFDDI

-450 VVKVSSLLHHTVLE
+450 VIKVSSLLHHTVLA

-469 QLADLVAGIDA
+469 QLADLITGIDA

-497 AQYLDI
+497 AQYVDI
-503 LKSLCTDI
+503 LKSLCADI
-511 VRKYE
+511 ASTYE
-516 SGVTTSPS
+516 SCVPSPP
-524 DSTLYFGS
+524 DSIIHFGS
-532 RKAPKPQVITEIFAV
+532 RKAPKPQIITEIFAV

-557 DDLISIFNH
+557 DDLIAIYNH
-566 YNIWLWHILL
+566 YNIWMWHILL

-598 QILMVSDKEV
+598 QILMVSDKEA

-619 LCPFLVEEIK
+619 LCSFLVEEIK
-629 KFLNFLEYFLIQI
+629 KFLKFLEYFSTQI
-642 MMSQPALS
+642 MMSHPALS
-650 EVIQQIKM
+650 DAIQQIEA
-658 SKLPL
+658 SKLPF
-663 LGIIQNNDWIP
+663 LGIIQNDEWKP
-674 LSPSSVKKFHPE
+674 LSHSTVKNFHPE
-686 LGLDHANWHRHTA
+686 LGLAHENWHRHTA

-706 VSEPEILALF
+706 FSEPEILALF

-757 VDVLTQ
+757 AHVITQ